1 MAKGKWGK
9 VEGPDG
15 DYMRTN
21 PRGSAEKRLGEL
33 GAKIDEVKQKVK
45 KWI

>member
-1 MAKGKWGK
+1 MARGEWGK

-15 DYMRTN
+15 DYMRKKR
-21 PRGSAEKRLGEL
+21 RGHVEKRLGDF
-33 GAKIDEVKQKVK
+33 GAKVDEVKQKVK